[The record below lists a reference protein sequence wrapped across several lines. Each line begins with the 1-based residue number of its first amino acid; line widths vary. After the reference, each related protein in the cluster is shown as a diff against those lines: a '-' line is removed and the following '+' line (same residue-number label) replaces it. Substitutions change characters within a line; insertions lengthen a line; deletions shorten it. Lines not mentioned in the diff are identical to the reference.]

1 MILPEGGETMRKV
14 TKISEATAISNIKPK
29 LRVAAYAR
37 VSTDSDAQLESLE
50 AQITFYEN
58 YILSRED
65 WHFAGLYYDE
75 GITGTKKHKRTEL
88 MRMMK
93 DCENGLIDYIITK
106 SISRFSRNTTDC
118 LEMVRKLQE
127 LKIPI
132 YFEKEN
138 INTLSME
145 SELFLSILSSMA
157 ENESVSISDNSKWS
171 IQKRFENGTY
181 KISYPPYGYIWN
193 GEEMV
198 IVPEQAIIVK
208 RIFAE
213 LLSGKGTRAIAIGL
227 NREQVPSKKGGNWS
241 AGTINSIVKNEKYAG
256 DVLFQ
261 KTFTD
266 SSFTRRPNNG
276 QQGQYYVA
284 DHHEAIISKD
294 DFEAANLLLAKRR
307 SEKGIVTGSDKY
319 QKRYVLSGKVK
330 CGDCGDTF
338 KRRTHTCKDYKYI
351 AWCCNTHIEDKDK
364 CSMLYVRDDDLQ
376 LAFVAMINKLIFA
389 HRLILRPLVENIKS
403 SSKDENLQRIGEIH
417 RLLLQNTEQRETL
430 KKLMAQGYIDTVL
443 FTKENNDLLTQADNF
458 QKEIEQLEKNITGAS
473 SALTEITTLLRF
485 TERSSMIATF
495 DEELFEKYIDSI
507 VIHSRH
513 EVEFKLKCGL
523 NLKERM

>member
-1 MILPEGGETMRKV
+1 MRKV
-14 TKISEATAISNIKPK
+14 TKINGSTAISDTKPK

-65 WHFAGLYYDE
+65 WYFAGLYYDE

-157 ENESVSISDNSKWS
+157 ESESVSISDNSKWS

-198 IVPEQAIIVK
+198 VVPEQALIVK

-227 NREQVPSKKGGNWS
+227 NREQVPSKKGGSWS
-241 AGTINSIVKNEKYAG
+241 AGTINSIVKNEKYTG

-294 DFEAANLLLAKRR
+294 DFEAANILLAKRR

-330 CGDCGDTF
+330 CGECGDTF
-338 KRRTHTCKDYKYI
+338 KRRTHTCKDYKYV
-351 AWCCNTHIEDKDK
+351 AWCCNTHIDEKDK
-364 CSMLYVRDDDLQ
+364 CSMLYIRDDDLQ
-376 LAFVAMINKLIFA
+376 LAFISMINKLIFA
-389 HRLILRPLVENIKS
+389 HRLILRPLAENIKS
-403 SSKDENLQRIGEIH
+403 SSKDENLHRFGEIH

-458 QKEIEQLEKNITGAS
+458 QKEIEQLEKNITGVS
-473 SALTEITTLLRF
+473 SSLTEITTLLRF
-485 TERSSMIATF
+485 AERASMIVAF
-495 DEELFEKYIDSI
+495 DDELFEKYVDSI
-507 VIHSRH
+507 VVHSRN